1 MHTHTHSDSLVLTC
15 VGLALALWSSETMRY
30 CKEAEKQLTNAT
42 NTVVQKSE
50 DDAVSAYAA
59 ARRQMNISISLK
71 K

>member
-1 MHTHTHSDSLVLTC
+1 M
-15 VGLALALWSSETMRY
+15 WY